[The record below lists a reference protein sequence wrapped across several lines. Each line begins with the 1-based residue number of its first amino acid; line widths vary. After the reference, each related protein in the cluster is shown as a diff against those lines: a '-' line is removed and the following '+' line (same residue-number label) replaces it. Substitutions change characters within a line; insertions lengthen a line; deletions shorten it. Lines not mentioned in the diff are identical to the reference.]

1 MRREGWTEPLWEG
14 SPGLLNVLGSGA
26 RQGSSQ
32 ASWIR
37 GQRTPDGKGGSAPKG
52 SQRQNTAARGCCTAV
67 SHRRHLSRGPF
78 PSGDQGGAG
87 HPLGCAR

>member
-26 RQGSSQ
+26 RQGSSH

-37 GQRTPDGKGGSAPKG
+37 GQQTPDGKGG
-52 SQRQNTAARGCCTAV
+52 V
-67 SHRRHLSRGPF
+67 SSRGV
-78 PSGDQGGAG
+78 SEAKHR
-87 HPLGCAR
+87 HPWLL

>member
-26 RQGSSQ
+26 RQGSSH

-37 GQRTPDGKGGSAPKG
+37 GQQTPDGKGGGQLPRGLRGK
-52 SQRQNTAARGCCTAV
+52 TPPPVAAVG
-67 SHRRHLSRGPF
+67 
-78 PSGDQGGAG
+78 Q
-87 HPLGCAR
+87 